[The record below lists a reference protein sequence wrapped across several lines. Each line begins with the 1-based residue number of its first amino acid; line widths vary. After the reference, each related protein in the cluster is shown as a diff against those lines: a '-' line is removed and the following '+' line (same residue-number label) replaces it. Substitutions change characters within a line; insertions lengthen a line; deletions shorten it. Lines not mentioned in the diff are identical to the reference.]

1 MNMEKRAIKKKRRK
15 YDKGFKDE
23 ALKMVSNGRSV
34 PEVARTIGIGE
45 NLLYKWRT
53 EHQSILSSSDAT
65 AQTEIEQ
72 LRKQLR
78 ATEMERDILKK
89 ALLIFGRGT
98 L

>member
-1 MNMEKRAIKKKRRK
+1 MKRRK

-34 PEVARTIGIGE
+34 PEVARSIGIGE

-53 EHQSILSSSDAT
+53 EHQSILSSPDAT

-78 ATEMERDILKK
+78 AAETERDILKK

>member
-1 MNMEKRAIKKKRRK
+1 MEKRAIKKKRRK

-45 NLLYKWRT
+45 NLLYMWRT

>member
-1 MNMEKRAIKKKRRK
+1 MEKRAIKLKRRK

-34 PEVARTIGIGE
+34 PDVARAIGIGE

-53 EHQSILSSSDAT
+53 EHQCSLSTSDAT
-65 AQTEIEQ
+65 AQTETEL

-78 ATEMERDILKK
+78 ATETERDILKK

>member
-1 MNMEKRAIKKKRRK
+1 MEKRVVKLKRRK

-34 PEVARTIGIGE
+34 PEVARAIGIGE

-53 EHQSILSSSDAT
+53 EHQSNLSSADAT

-78 ATEMERDILKK
+78 AVETERDILKK

>member
-1 MNMEKRAIKKKRRK
+1 MEKRAIKMKRRK

-23 ALKMVSNGRSV
+23 TLKMVSNGRSV
-34 PEVARTIGIGE
+34 PEVAKTLGIGV

-53 EHQSILSSSDAT
+53 EHQSMLSNSDAT
-65 AQTEIEQ
+65 AQTEIEL

-78 ATEMERDILKK
+78 ATETARDILKK

>member
-1 MNMEKRAIKKKRRK
+1 MKRRK

-34 PEVARTIGIGE
+34 PDVARAIGIGE

-53 EHQSILSSSDAT
+53 EHQASLPTSDAVVQ
-65 AQTEIEQ
+65 AENEQ

-78 ATEMERDILKK
+78 AAETERDILKK

-98 L
+98 